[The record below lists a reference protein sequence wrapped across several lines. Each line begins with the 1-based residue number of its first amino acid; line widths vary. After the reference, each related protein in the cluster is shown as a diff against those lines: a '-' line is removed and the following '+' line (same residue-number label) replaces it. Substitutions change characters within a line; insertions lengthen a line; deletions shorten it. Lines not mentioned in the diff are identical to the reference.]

1 MKATIKV
8 TSLIVL
14 VAAAIFAATVGAVSD
29 ARADDDPPPPPGGGS
44 WGMATPTPEPN
55 NNPQIA
61 IPDCMKTVLGCRV
74 PISQLGDLQLAPT
87 PTPTPEP
94 PSTPTPTPDINNPGN
109 SSGSNNPAG
118 SGDQVNSGNPA
129 GPGDQVNSGNT
140 DGSSNVAGSGNAG
153 DPDDSADPSLPN
165 AGTGTASTS
174 DGGQSGLIMIV
185 LIIAGFAVALALFFT
200 AWRMGRSER

>member
-74 PISQLGDLQLAPT
+74 PIIQLGDLQIAPT

-94 PSTPTPTPDINNPGN
+94 TPEPSPTPTPTPDINNSGN
-109 SSGSNNPAG
+109 SSDSNNTDG
-118 SGDQVNSGNPA
+118 S
-129 GPGDQVNSGNT
+129 GDQVNSGNT
-140 DGSSNVAGSGNAG
+140 DGSGDASGSGNVG

-165 AGTGTASTS
+165 AGTGTASSVT
-174 DGGQSGLIMIV
+174 DGSQSGLIMIV